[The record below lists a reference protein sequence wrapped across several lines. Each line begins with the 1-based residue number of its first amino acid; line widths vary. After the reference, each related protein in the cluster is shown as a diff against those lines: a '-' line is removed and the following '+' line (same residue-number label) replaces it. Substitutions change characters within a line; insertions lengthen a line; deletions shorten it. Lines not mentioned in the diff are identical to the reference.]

1 MGLEEIIP
9 SVFLIFILILIL
21 PGFLKSNSKIK
32 QLTINLLIWSIIVI
46 FVMIVSYLI
55 YKWKK

>member
-21 PGFLKSNSKIK
+21 PEFLKSNSKIK

-55 YKWKK
+55 YK